1 MMKRFFSWALLL
13 ALACGAASCE
23 YDDDELQS
31 RVDALEAQ
39 VATLQDLV
47 DALNA
52 GKYVIRTET
61 DVNGAVVLV
70 FNDNTSV
77 SVGTPGETVFFTSV
91 VESEDAVTIT
101 TSDGRVITLPKTSIS
116 AVFAEGE
123 TGKVKAGTTRD
134 VQLVLSHVADCALV
148 SDNPD
153 WKIVLDGVTAN
164 GAVLRT
170 TAPEELTESNTTA
183 DIRLLLSD
191 ERGEFKMVKLT
202 LTAFYDL
209 RTLTFED
216 GDYKGTSTVA
226 NYWTSLVDT
235 PQYGGPLLYGNEEG
249 YVWYDEKNTELRSGM
264 LGGEIFG
271 DEMFATDFW
280 YGGQAISNYY
290 LANIEE
296 GSSTKQ
302 LSVSTGKEGA
312 AGHNGSKNF
321 CIHFDASSMMGCG
334 MHFEFVDGEHVV
346 DHMWV
351 TNTSYALNSLTYGD
365 SFAAAG
371 ETSWFKIVATGY
383 DAEENATGT
392 TEFFLCKEG
401 QIVKEW
407 SKFDLS
413 TLGKVAR
420 VEFTL
425 QGSADL
431 CGDWGLNTPAYFA
444 YDDVTV
450 RF

>member
-39 VATLQDLV
+39 VAALQDLV

-61 DVNGAVVLV
+61 DANGAVVLV
-70 FNDNTSV
+70 FNDDTSV

-101 TSDGRVITLPKTSIS
+101 TSDGRVITLPKTSVS
-116 AVFAEGE
+116 ALFAEGE

-148 SDNPD
+148 SDNPG
-153 WKIVLDGVTAN
+153 WEIVLDGVTDKE
-164 GAVLRT
+164 AVLRT

-202 LTAFYDL
+202 LTAYYDL

-216 GDYKGTSTVA
+216 SDYKGTSAVA

-235 PQYGGPLLYGNEEG
+235 PQYGGPLLYGNEAG
-249 YVWYDEKNTELRSGM
+249 YEWYDEKNTELRSGM
-264 LGGEIFG
+264 LDEDFYMGGH
-271 DEMFATDFW
+271 AV
-280 YGGQAISNYY
+280 SNYY
-290 LANIEE
+290 LADIKE
-296 GSSTKQ
+296 GGFTTQ
-302 LSVSTGKEGA
+302 LAVSTGKEGA

-321 CIHFDASSMMGCG
+321 CIHYTMWGG
-334 MHFEFVDGEHVV
+334 MAFEFADGAHVV

-351 TNTSYALNSLTYGD
+351 TNTSYVLNSLTYGD
-365 SFAAAG
+365 GFAAAAG
-371 ETSWFKIVATGY
+371 DATWFKIVATGY
-383 DAEENATGT
+383 DAEENTTGT
-392 TEFFLCKEG
+392 AEFFLCKEG
-401 QIVKEW
+401 RQIVEEW

-413 TLGKVAR
+413 ALGKVAR
-420 VEFTL
+420 VEFSL